1 MTDRLARLRTLMA
14 EQQVEALLVTGE
26 ANRRYLSGFTGSAG
40 ALLITPDDALLLTDA
55 RYVEQAAQQAPHFRV
70 VPVTHTTY
78 GRTVAEEARK
88 RGVRRI
94 AFEAHR
100 LTYAAYSAYR
110 EALPEGVELVPLGTG
125 GMGLVER
132 LRVVKDDGEL
142 ALIRKAAAIVD
153 AAFEHIL
160 SVLRPG
166 LTEREVAWE
175 LEAFMRKQGAERAA
189 FPIIVASG
197 PRSALPHG
205 VASDRVIGKGELVTL
220 DFGAVYQ
227 GYCSDLTRTVAVGEP
242 PEELKKIYEIVRQ
255 AQERGVA
262 HVKAGMTGKEAD
274 ALCRDVIAAAGYGE
288 QFGHSTGHGIGL
300 EVHEA
305 PSLSARSEEP
315 LPVGAV
321 VTVEPGI
328 YLPGVGGVR
337 IEDDVVLTATGNECL
352 THAPK
357 DLIMVT

>member
-1 MTDRLARLRTLMA
+1 MKERLARLRVLMA
-14 EQQVEALLVTGE
+14 ERQVEALLVTAA

-40 ALLITPDDALLLTDA
+40 VLFITPDDALLLTDF
-55 RYVEQAAQQAPHFRV
+55 RYVEQAADQAPHFRV

-88 RGVRRI
+88 RGLKRI
-94 AFEAHR
+94 AFEPNH
-100 LTYAAYSAYR
+100 LTYAAYAAYR
-110 EALPEGVELVPLGTG
+110 DALPEGIEFVPIGTD

-132 LRVVKDDGEL
+132 LRMVKDEEEL
-142 ALIRKAAAIVD
+142 ERIRRAAAIAD
-153 AAFEHIL
+153 AAFAHIL
-160 SVLRPG
+160 TVLRPG

-175 LEAFMRKQGAERAA
+175 LEAFMRRQGAEGAA

-227 GYCSDLTRTVAVGEP
+227 GYCSDLTRTVAVGES
-242 PEELKKIYEIVRQ
+242 PEELKKIYDIVRE

-305 PSLSARSEEP
+305 PSLSARHEEP
-315 LPVGAV
+315 LPAGAV

-337 IEDDVVLTATGNECL
+337 IEDDVVLTDAGCECL
-352 THAPK
+352 TRAPK